1 MERLHVIPGRL
12 METLRTLLAARAC
25 VAYLKICH
33 RLKHKAWHR
42 FQSKTWSD
50 LGTLLT
56 VSFSNRM
63 TFCWHWVLPVG
74 RGVWGSLDRSGGLC
88 WNVSCGAAPIHQRG
102 DLSKSDPWSS
112 SWYSPEHTDQL
123 QIRKQTL
130 QSKKVYKNTRS
141 GVLLSPK
148 NIKKNKFL
156 ILPTPIDLNIIILN
170 TCFNRR
176 SMYKQVILISS
187 NTYPEE
193 KQILD
198 HPQGLQLA
206 HLFHSIGWKQKN
218 ITRWNLAWNTDLK
231 ISAFLFLI
239 KKKYCH
245 WILTFAILLYHKM
258 LLLIKVNLI
267 IDQLILLN

>member
-1 MERLHVIPGRL
+1 
-12 METLRTLLAARAC
+12 
-25 VAYLKICH
+25 
-33 RLKHKAWHR
+33 
-42 FQSKTWSD
+42 
-50 LGTLLT
+50 
-56 VSFSNRM
+56 M

-123 QIRKQTL
+123 QIRIQILK
-130 QSKKVYKNTRS
+130 SKKVYKNTRS
-141 GVLLSPK
+141 GVLFPPK
-148 NIKKNKFL
+148 NIKKINSL
-156 ILPTPIDLNIIILN
+156 YSQHLLTLTSLYWNYRIHVSIEDHL
-170 TCFNRR
+170 
-176 SMYKQVILISS
+176 YKQVILISS

-267 IDQLILLN
+267 IDQLPLLN

>member
-1 MERLHVIPGRL
+1 
-12 METLRTLLAARAC
+12 
-25 VAYLKICH
+25 
-33 RLKHKAWHR
+33 
-42 FQSKTWSD
+42 
-50 LGTLLT
+50 
-56 VSFSNRM
+56 M

-88 WNVSCGAAPIHQRG
+88 WNVSCVAAPIHQRG

-123 QIRKQTL
+123 QIRIQILK
-130 QSKKVYKNTRS
+130 SKKVYKNTRS
-141 GVLLSPK
+141 GVLFPPK
-148 NIKKNKFL
+148 NIKKINSL
-156 ILPTPIDLNIIILN
+156 YSQHLLTLTSLYWIHDSIEDHL
-170 TCFNRR
+170 
-176 SMYKQVILISS
+176 YKQVILISS

-231 ISAFLFLI
+231 ISAFLFPI

>member
-1 MERLHVIPGRL
+1 M
-12 METLRTLLAARAC
+12 TL
-25 VAYLKICH
+25 
-33 RLKHKAWHR
+33 
-42 FQSKTWSD
+42 
-50 LGTLLT
+50 
-56 VSFSNRM
+56 
-63 TFCWHWVLPVG
+63 CWHWVLPVG

-148 NIKKNKFL
+148 NIRKINSL
-156 ILPTPIDLNIIILN
+156 YSQHLLTLTSLYWIHVSIEDHL
-170 TCFNRR
+170 
-176 SMYKQVILISS
+176 YKQVILISS

-218 ITRWNLAWNTDLK
+218 ITRWNLAWNTCTDLK

>member
-1 MERLHVIPGRL
+1 MYPVALHQFISGGICPKVIRGLHLGIVQSTRTNFKSEYKYYNPKKFIRIQGQVFYYL
-12 METLRTLLAARAC
+12 QRTLK
-25 VAYLKICH
+25 KINSLYSQH
-33 RLKHKAWHR
+33 
-42 FQSKTWSD
+42 
-50 LGTLLT
+50 LLT
-56 VSFSNRM
+56 L
-63 TFCWHWVLPVG
+63 T
-74 RGVWGSLDRSGGLC
+74 SLY
-88 WNVSCGAAPIHQRG
+88 WIH
-102 DLSKSDPWSS
+102 DSIEDHL
-112 SWYSPEHTDQL
+112 
-123 QIRKQTL
+123 
-130 QSKKVYKNTRS
+130 
-141 GVLLSPK
+141 
-148 NIKKNKFL
+148 
-156 ILPTPIDLNIIILN
+156 
-170 TCFNRR
+170 
-176 SMYKQVILISS
+176 YKQVILISS

>member
-1 MERLHVIPGRL
+1 
-12 METLRTLLAARAC
+12 
-25 VAYLKICH
+25 
-33 RLKHKAWHR
+33 
-42 FQSKTWSD
+42 
-50 LGTLLT
+50 
-56 VSFSNRM
+56 M

-123 QIRKQTL
+123 QIRIKTL
-130 QSKKVYKNTRS
+130 QSIKVYKNTRS